1 MKNIN
6 EIPKFFAFLY
16 KYYNIFNFNIYNF
29 IFKFK
34 FDCMRVAVFI
44 KLIRNIRKL

>member
-29 IFKFK
+29 IYIMKYK
-34 FDCMRVAVFI
+34 KNIFI
-44 KLIRNIRKL
+44 LIIIK

>member
-29 IFKFK
+29 IFKYKFLYLFK
-34 FDCMRVAVFI
+34 I
-44 KLIRNIRKL
+44 NKLICNKL